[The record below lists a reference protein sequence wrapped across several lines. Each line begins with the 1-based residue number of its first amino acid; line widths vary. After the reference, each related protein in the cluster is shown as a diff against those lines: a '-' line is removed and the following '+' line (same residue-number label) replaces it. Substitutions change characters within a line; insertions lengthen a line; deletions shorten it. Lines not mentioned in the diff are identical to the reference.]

1 MKIAQV
7 RRHGKQSLQMTIGR
21 TLIFLTTA
29 VLAGFGVY
37 QYFALQTEKVRDL
50 YTFVESS
57 TERLTRSLAV
67 FLWDY
72 DTVQAES
79 TVLFEMHDPRI
90 LTVLV
95 KTSAQGGLSARLAN
109 P

>member
-21 TLIFLTTA
+21 TLIFLTTV

-50 YTFVESS
+50 YTFVEIS

-67 FLWDY
+67 SKLVLIAEAEEVRRKNGI
-72 DTVQAES
+72 TAES
-79 TVLFEMHDPRI
+79 
-90 LTVLV
+90 
-95 KTSAQGGLSARLAN
+95 
-109 P
+109 